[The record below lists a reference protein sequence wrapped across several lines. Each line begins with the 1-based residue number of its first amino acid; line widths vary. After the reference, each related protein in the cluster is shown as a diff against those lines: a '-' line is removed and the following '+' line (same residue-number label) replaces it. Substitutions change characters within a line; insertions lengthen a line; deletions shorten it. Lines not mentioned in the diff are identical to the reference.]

1 MVPGT
6 VPANAVAGGV
16 GVGGGASTGGGSTGL
31 FSGVTGMFGGGAGG
45 GRRLPLGSTAGPN
58 SRSLDG
64 GYLPGKSF

>member
-6 VPANAVAGGV
+6 VPANAAGV
-16 GVGGGASTGGGSTGL
+16 GGGGASTGGGTTGGL

-64 GYLPGKSF
+64 GYLPGKLF